1 MRSDILDPC
10 RWRGHRELFRLANGK
25 SLLIGELINPWSN
38 TFRASVLGAANK
50 PARQRWRALANG

>member
-1 MRSDILDPC
+1 
-10 RWRGHRELFRLANGK
+10 LFRLANGK